1 MKLLKHYKNGLWLVN
16 NNEEAWAIMNEV
28 GGCFT
33 THDITP
39 EEVEILK
46 KFELV

>member
-16 NNEEAWAIMNEV
+16 NDVEAEAIMNEV

-33 THDITP
+33 TKDITP
-39 EEVEILK
+39 EEVEVLK
-46 KFELV
+46 KFDLI